1 MDFKGDKNYETVSI
15 SSISTKVNSFTTPS
29 TPGWRPTYIRRRVL
43 MAFVIVFCGIIAT
56 LEVLN
61 HISSTNQGLASS
73 TESRHYLWTYGPT
86 AILTLISAFW
96 GRVEFQAK
104 QSVPWQAMLQ
114 KPETPEKSILLDY
127 ISEMQPFAM
136 IRAIRNRHH
145 IVTSGISGSL
155 LLRLLLIISTSLFS
169 LQEVGV
175 NKGKIPIQI
184 QGNVSKLSVSD
195 FSTASNQPFDAING
209 ILFENVS
216 YEDGTTANFSFPTFS
231 TSSTSNE
238 SVVLANLTGL
248 APDLECEPATL
259 GFNTWSIER
268 VEYLQQKL
276 VYPPQNDVLSSSSC
290 KIQNISTVLGLP
302 SFGTLLGTR
311 ETAFAALFKAGQC
324 EGSDGSD
331 GKRIILAAIETKLS
345 KKTTPIPTNY
355 TLDGSPEGATEWP
368 KNITVNNAVN
378 LICKP
383 IVSLVKLLV
392 KSNATETS
400 PNMDI
405 QTFEVENTVPP
416 GLEAWDIASNIVSES
431 SIVASDESSAAWTE
445 QPISHSNLFQ
455 NTNETQMTV
464 DYAIQLGAML
474 IGETKNY
481 TDFLEKCVLLNAASS
496 YYRAIGSQLVHQGFI
511 SQGKI
516 ASSGFQILTEN
527 RVTMTQL
534 TLRAMEVCLALA
546 IIFAINM
553 IVFAPRTELS
563 PYNPTSISAAAA
575 IMSSS
580 KVLRKTLR
588 GSSSKP
594 LEAITTLLEG
604 KLYHTELA
612 PGGFSIA
619 ARANNTEKNAKHTD
633 IEIDPKRKLHWSPF
647 PTFIFRVLL
656 FIVIALL
663 IAVLEIVLYVSD
675 ANDGLGDISS
685 SSGTVHYTW
694 TILPA
699 LMMVLI
705 GVLFGSIDSN
715 TRCLAPYI
723 HLRDK
728 AGALPSQFMSVD
740 FMDSLNTTNILK
752 SAKLK
757 QFAVL
762 TTTLCTLVT
771 SVLTIVTSGLYT
783 TMDVPGYITLEFNQE
798 STFYGS
804 EVYYTSPDGTDSS
817 FQDKGLLTSEYILRD
832 DFDYPK
838 WTYEELAFPEIS
850 LNSTTSTTTD
860 LTDAYADITVPAMRA
875 TVTCKFQ
882 SGADLNATRYKYYG
896 QNYTTF
902 DLFFAPCNYSSTH
915 TSWVKEEYNYMRLN
929 GGSSFGFTAFNPC
942 TVESGDYIANTKD
955 TATINPLGGTIS
967 YIWGSLNNNSFSH
980 VAALTCRE
988 SAEMVDTKTRFTLP
1002 DFNISTE
1009 IPPQPDES
1017 TARPAINYTN
1027 SEDWTSS
1034 TESGTVNSFDS
1045 FFSAL
1050 VYGKYAIPMEYLANE
1065 ADNEKVISAVKF
1077 QHRVVKAQIF
1087 NSFNR
1092 ESVGNSSS
1100 YPSPATLRG
1109 KVTTPGRL
1117 RLFQD
1122 AVSTRVLEALL
1133 GTLLILGIL
1142 GSLLTNTDHVLPKN
1156 PCSIAAVA
1164 SLLADSNILHRYTP
1178 DIGDP
1183 NAKEV
1188 EERLFADCRFFLGWC
1203 YDGPLRGFN
1212 DDRFTIYLT
1221 DYGIEKKLQL
1231 PPSREGWV

>member
-1 MDFKGDKNYETVSI
+1 MDFKGDKNHETISI
-15 SSISTKVNSFTTPS
+15 SSVSTKVNSFATPS

-43 MAFVIVFCGIIAT
+43 IAFVIAFCGIIAT
-56 LEVLN
+56 LEALN
-61 HISSTNQGLASS
+61 HISSANQGLASS

-104 QSVPWQAMLQ
+104 QSAPWQAMLQ
-114 KPETPEKSILLDY
+114 KPERPEKSILLDY

-169 LQEVGV
+169 LQEVEV

-184 QGNVSKLSVSD
+184 QGNVSTLSVSD
-195 FSTASNQPFDAING
+195 LSTASSQPFDAING
-209 ILFENVS
+209 IIFENVS

-231 TSSTSNE
+231 TSNTLNE
-238 SVVLANLTGL
+238 SAVLANLTGL
-248 APDLECEPATL
+248 APDLDCEPATL
-259 GFNTWSIER
+259 GFNIWSIGR
-268 VEYLQQKL
+268 DDYIRQTLSNS
-276 VYPPQNDVLSSSSC
+276 QNDVLSSSSC
-290 KIQNISTVLGLP
+290 KIQNISTILGFP
-302 SFGTLLGTR
+302 SLGTVLAPR
-311 ETAFAALFKAGQC
+311 KPAFNGLFKVGQC

-331 GKRIILAAIETKLS
+331 GKRIILAALQAELS
-345 KKTTPIPTNY
+345 KKNTPVPANF
-355 TLDGSPEGATEWP
+355 TLDGSPEGVTEWP
-368 KNITVNNAVN
+368 KNITVSHAVN
-378 LICKP
+378 FICKP
-383 IVSLVKLLV
+383 TLSFVKLLA

-400 PNMDI
+400 SNTEI
-405 QTFEVENTVPP
+405 KTLEQENTGPS
-416 GLEAWDIASNIVSES
+416 GLEAWDIASNIVAES
-431 SIVASDESSAAWTE
+431 SYVAADESSAAWTE
-445 QPISHSNLFQ
+445 QPISNSILFQ
-455 NTNETQMTV
+455 STNETQMTV
-464 DYAIQLGAML
+464 DYEIQLGAML
-474 IGETKNY
+474 IGATSNY
-481 TDFLEKCVLLNAASS
+481 TDLFGKDVLLNAASS
-496 YYRAIGSQLVHQGFI
+496 FYRAIGSQLVHQGLN
-511 SQGKI
+511 SQEKNM
-516 ASSGFQILTEN
+516 STGFQISNEN

-546 IIFAINM
+546 VAFAIYMIIFAI
-553 IVFAPRTELS
+553 RTEPP

-580 KVLRKTLR
+580 KVLRKILH

-594 LEAITTLLEG
+594 LEAISTLLEG
-604 KLYHTELA
+604 KLYHTESA

-619 ARANNTEKNAKHTD
+619 AKVDKHKS
-633 IEIDPKRKLHWSPF
+633 IDRHNESEVDHKSKLHWSPF
-647 PTFIFRVLL
+647 PTFIFRVIL
-656 FIVIALL
+656 FIVIAFL
-663 IAVLEIVLYVSD
+663 IAVLEIVLRVSE
-675 ANDGLGDISS
+675 ANDGLGDIPST
-685 SSGTVHYTW
+685 SGALHYTW
-694 TILPA
+694 TIIPA
-699 LMMVLI
+699 LTMVLI
-705 GVLFGSIDSN
+705 GVLFGSIDFN

-728 AGALPSQFMSVD
+728 AGALPSQFMSVN
-740 FMDSLNTTNILK
+740 FMDSLNTTNIVR
-752 SAKLK
+752 SASLK
-757 QFAVL
+757 QFAVFV
-762 TTTLCTLVT
+762 TTLCTLIT
-771 SVLTIVTSGLYT
+771 SVLTIITSGLYT
-783 TMDVPGYITLEFNQE
+783 TMEVPGYVTLDFNQE
-798 STFYGS
+798 STFYGT
-804 EVYYTSPDGTDSS
+804 EAYYISLDGANSS
-817 FQDKGLLTSEYILRD
+817 YQDNALLTSEYILRD

-838 WTYEELAFPEIS
+838 WTYEDLAFPKMS
-850 LNSTTSTTTD
+850 LNSTISLAD
-860 LTDAYADITVPAMRA
+860 LTDTYADITVPAMRA

-896 QNYTTF
+896 EEYASFNI
-902 DLFFAPCNYSSTH
+902 FFAPCNSSSTH
-915 TSWVKEEYNYMRLN
+915 PSWVRQQWSYMRLSSE
-929 GGSSFGFTAFNPC
+929 SSFGFAAFNPC
-942 TVESGDYIANTKD
+942 TVENDGYLANTKN
-955 TATINPLGGTIS
+955 TATINPLGGTVS
-967 YIWGSLNNNSFSH
+967 YIWGSISNGSFSH

-1017 TARPAINYTN
+1017 TARPAKGYTN

-1034 TESGTVNSFDS
+1034 NALGKVDGFDG
-1045 FFSAL
+1045 FFGSL
-1050 VYGKYAIPMEYLANE
+1050 VYGKYAISPKYLANE
-1065 ADNEKVISAVKF
+1065 VDNEKVISAVKF
-1077 QHRVVKAQIF
+1077 QHRVVKAQMF

-1092 ESVGNSSS
+1092 ESVANSSS
-1100 YPSPATLRG
+1100 YPAPSTLRG
-1109 KVTTPGRL
+1109 KITTPGRL

-1142 GSLLTNTDHVLPKN
+1142 GSLSTNTDHVLPKN

-1188 EERLFADCRFFLGWC
+1188 EERLFTDCRFFLGWC